1 MKVLFIDTETTNN
14 IDDPIFYDLG
24 GGVYDTITQEFNQSF
39 SFVNADV
46 FCNKEL
52 MESAYFKDK
61 IPQYWKEIKKGTRTL
76 TSYYNIR
83 KFINLLMKANNI
95 KYVIAHNMRFDYR
108 STNVTQRYLTKS
120 KFRFFFPYET
130 QFLDTLKLSRK
141 IYKEDIN
148 YIKFC
153 KDNNFL
159 CKNGTPRYT
168 AEILYKFITNNLDFT
183 EEHTGLQ
190 DVLIEKE
197 IFTECINR
205 GGTIEDALLW

>member
-24 GGVYDTITQEFNQSF
+24 GGVYDTITQELNQSF

-46 FCNKEL
+46 FCDKEL

-61 IPQYWKEIKKGTRTL
+61 IPQYWEEIKKGTRTL

-83 KFINLLMKANNI
+83 KFINLLMKANDI

-108 STNVTQRYLTKS
+108 ATNVTQRYLTKS
-120 KFRFFFPYET
+120 KFRFFFPYGT